1 MKTLNNLIPLAT
13 LGLLFFA
20 ACKKNDDGPVLTQKE
35 KILVNKTWTVDSLT
49 IPKVSDPTKDSSIA
63 KECTEDASL
72 DFDANKAFRFTD
84 PSKTCDSSL
93 VPYGNGAW
101 SLGASNDTLVLNGAR
116 KFSWKII
123 KLENARLEATYR
135 DSISPDKIQM
145 KTIILK

>member
-20 ACKKNDDGPVLTQKE
+20 ACKKNDNEPILTPKE
-35 KILVNKTWTVDSLT
+35 KILVNKTWKVDSLT
-49 IPKVSDPTKDSSIA
+49 IPKISDPTKDSSIA
-63 KECTEDASL
+63 KECSEDALL

-84 PSKTCDSSL
+84 PSKTCDSTI
-93 VPYGNGAW
+93 VPYGNGTW
-101 SLGASNDTLVLNGAR
+101 TLGVSNDTLVLNGA
-116 KFSWKII
+116 KKLAWKII
-123 KLENARLEATYR
+123 KLDNTRLEATFR